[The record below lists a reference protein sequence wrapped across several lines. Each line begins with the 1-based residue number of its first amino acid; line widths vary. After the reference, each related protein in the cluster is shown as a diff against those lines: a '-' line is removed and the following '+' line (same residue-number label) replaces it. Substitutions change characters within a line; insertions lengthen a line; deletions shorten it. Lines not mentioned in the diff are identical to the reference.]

1 MRYRKLKLRFVN
13 LCWCLFLLIGCQG
26 DDGVEMPS
34 VEMPVNEIKP
44 TRLLGFSRFSLLQDL
59 ALGFEDPVLK
69 VSIALET
76 ESRGVSPTVDA
87 IPASMPPVKQWKVLR
102 EDLQVAASYLRLW
115 PYGPGLL
122 GRPGILAP
130 QPLNL
135 IIYYEDAVGIHQRSI
150 RTQTDGVNVQR
161 DPLQIASSPVF
172 HGQKKVP
179 VEPLNRDGIRIDF
192 THPVIGLISI
202 KPLGGAPLGWISK
215 VEGQT
220 ARLIPQ
226 AGEELVGG
234 TVYIITIDVE
244 TGGGFTL
251 EENCGQIIFI
261 TE

>member
-44 TRLLGFSRFSLLQDL
+44 TRLLGFSRFSLFQDL
-59 ALGFEDPVLK
+59 ALGFEAPVLK
-69 VSIALET
+69 VSVVLET
-76 ESRGVSPTVDA
+76 ESRGVSPIIDA

-115 PYGPGLL
+115 RVLHPH
-122 GRPGILAP
+122 
-130 QPLNL
+130 PLNL

-150 RTQTDGVNVQR
+150 RTQTDDVNIQR
-161 DPLQIASSPVF
+161 DPLQILSSPVF

-192 THPVIGLISI
+192 THAVIGQISI